1 MGLLITGSV
10 TNYKDDAYDHFYVR
24 IDHYQL
30 QKSLGHVCTTLG
42 FYESR
47 ESAEPA
53 FPIYQEDYM
62 QSDNSGIVDGIIY
75 SGEKLE
81 GYIEFPL
88 TSSEQV
94 TVTIFS
100 SSFED
105 RMVDYIDYDDDGN
118 EVTKQRSQAIEVIS
132 TGSEEVTKSRIRMDL
147 ITGSIGEYAYGR
159 VKQHFI
165 EKFGSDN
172 IKDL

>member
-53 FPIYQEDYM
+53 FPIYQEDY
-62 QSDNSGIVDGIIY
+62 II
-75 SGEKLE
+75 
-81 GYIEFPL
+81 
-88 TSSEQV
+88 
-94 TVTIFS
+94 
-100 SSFED
+100 
-105 RMVDYIDYDDDGN
+105 
-118 EVTKQRSQAIEVIS
+118 
-132 TGSEEVTKSRIRMDL
+132 
-147 ITGSIGEYAYGR
+147 
-159 VKQHFI
+159 
-165 EKFGSDN
+165 
-172 IKDL
+172 